1 MNNISVNKKFTS
13 FFFWFLLY
21 IILILFS
28 VIVVSPLAIVV
39 SSSFRAP
46 ADMRSPLLLFTSFD
60 FSSYIT
66 AFTRMNYMNAF
77 MNSFLTT
84 GIAVVFIVIFASMAS
99 YPLARIKRKTSRF
112 LYYFFIAG
120 LIVPSQMV
128 IVPVVQMI
136 SRLQIP
142 NTRFT
147 PIIMFV
153 TCSLPFTIFLFT
165 GFLRNVPVEIEE
177 SSFIDGAN
185 LRTRFFWIILPLL
198 QPAIVSVVI
207 TQGLWIWN
215 DYFYPMIFIS
225 RRVQFSLPVAMI
237 QFLGD
242 RENPAQ
248 WNILFAS
255 CILAVLPITIAFAFL
270 QKQFITGIASGAVK
284 G

>member
-1 MNNISVNKKFTS
+1 MDEKAAKSSLQISRL
-13 FFFWFLLY
+13 LLY
-21 IILILFS
+21 SFLIFFNIL
-28 VIVVSPLAIVV
+28 VISPLTIVL
-39 SSSFRAP
+39 SSSFRKP
-46 ADMRSPLLLFTSFD
+46 GDMRSPLLLFTSFNFD
-60 FSSYIT
+60 SFIAAVS
-66 AFTRMNYMNAF
+66 RMNYLNAF
-77 MNSFLTT
+77 MNSLITT
-84 GIAVVFIVIFASMAS
+84 GIAVVLVVLFSSMAS
-99 YPLARIKRKTSRF
+99 YPLSRIKTKTSRF

-136 SRLQIP
+136 SRIHIP

-153 TCSLPFTIFLFT
+153 TCSMPFTVFLFT
-165 GFLRNVPVEIEE
+165 GFMRSVPIEIEE

-185 LRTRFFWIILPLL
+185 LRIRFFGIVFPLL
-198 QPAIVSVVI
+198 QPAIVSVII

-215 DYFYPMIFIS
+215 DYFYPMIFVTRTI
-225 RRVQFSLPVAMI
+225 QYSLPVAMI

-255 CILAVLPITIAFAFL
+255 CILCALPIILFFAIL
-270 QKQFITGIASGAVK
+270 QKQFIYGIAAGAVK